1 VLAAPASSSLRL
13 GVGDHGATNCRQGL
27 DVFDK
32 AMRSARAVKFLF
44 GNVDGIPF
52 QAGYTI
58 GFEIV
63 QAYLAAHPE
72 QPPQVWSRLDPT
84 EILSGSGFD
93 PESNTG
99 TSE

>member
-1 VLAAPASSSLRL
+1 MKLIPTEKLTV
-13 GVGDHGATNCRQGL
+13 C
-27 DVFDK
+27 VFAYPPDGQF
-32 AMRSARAVKFLF
+32 AGFLKKEMGKVF

-63 QAYLAAHPE
+63 QAYLAAHPD

-84 EILSGSGFD
+84 EILSGSGYE